1 MDIENMTRDEQIKLY
16 YQLEKALGWYGIVVL
31 CVEDVSDYIS
41 ENEMTMP
48 SKESIVQ
55 ACAYVS
61 SKHDESSYPFIEWAA
76 ERATAIQQDEEK
88 A

>member
-1 MDIENMTRDEQIKLY
+1 MNIENMTRDEQIKLY
-16 YQLEKALGWYGIVVL
+16 YQLEKALGWYGIVTL

-41 ENEMTMP
+41 ENEMPMP
-48 SKESIVQ
+48 SEAGIAQ

-61 SKHDESSYPFIEWAA
+61 RKHNESSYPFIEWAA
-76 ERATAIQQDEEK
+76 ELAIEIHQAEEQ